1 MPAPTFEELFGR
13 RPSVR
18 ATAPGRVNLMGD
30 HTDYNEGFVLPA
42 AIPQHTEVE
51 LEPRG
56 DRVVRIWSDQFRG
69 AAPVEYRLGE
79 EARDGGWA
87 DYARGI
93 TRMMAE
99 CGPVGG
105 FDARIA
111 SRVPVGSGLS
121 SSAALE
127 IALARAVREAFT
139 LRVSDVELAKAAR
152 KAENEFVG
160 APVGI
165 MDQMACSLA
174 DGASALFLDTR
185 SLEFERVP
193 LPGSAALIVIH
204 SGVSH
209 RHADGG
215 YGARRRECL
224 EAAAALD
231 VSALRDVSSAESAR
245 IDALR
250 PPLDR
255 RARHVVSENQRVVDT
270 ATALRAGD
278 LARIGRLFLESHMSL
293 RDDFE
298 VSVPEIDALV
308 QIASRVRGV
317 HGARLTGGGFGGS
330 VVALA
335 DSAVVRRAAVEIA
348 DAYAEATGRRAQ
360 VLLPVT

>member
-1 MPAPTFEELFGR
+1 MPLSTFEELFGR
-13 RPSVR
+13 PPSIR
-18 ATAPGRVNLMGD
+18 AAAPGRVNLMGD

-42 AIPQHTEVE
+42 AIPQRTEVQ
-51 LEPRG
+51 LDARG
-56 DRVVRIWSDQFRG
+56 DRLVRIWSDQFRG

-79 EARDGGWA
+79 ETRDGGWA

-93 TRMMAE
+93 TRAMAE
-99 CGPVGG
+99 YGPVGG

-111 SRVPVGSGLS
+111 STVPVGSGLS
-121 SSAALE
+121 SSAAFE

-139 LRVSDVELAKAAR
+139 LRVSDVDLAKAAR
-152 KAENEFVG
+152 RAENEFVG

-193 LPGSAALIVIH
+193 LPDSAALIVIH

-215 YGARRRECL
+215 YGTRRRECQD
-224 EAAAALD
+224 AAAALG
-231 VSALRDVSSAESAR
+231 VAALRDVSPGDSAR
-245 IDALR
+245 LGALP

-255 RARHVVSENQRVVDT
+255 RARHVVSENERVAET
-270 ATALRAGD
+270 ADALRAGD
-278 LARIGRLFLESHMSL
+278 LARAGRLFLESHQSL
-293 RDDFE
+293 RDDFD

-308 QIASRVRGV
+308 EIASRVKGV
-317 HGARLTGGGFGGS
+317 HGVRLTGGGFGGS

-335 DSAVVRRAAVEIA
+335 DSAAARRASVEIA
-348 DAYAEATGRRAQ
+348 DAYGRATGRRGH
-360 VLLPVT
+360 VLLP